1 MKTIEEIGILEK
13 KEITLA
19 IEQSSIDRVGTTQS
33 DDRTI
38 WKSGCVQ
45 MDKGAVMFFSTL
57 GISLIIIA
65 FCIYQLVSST
75 SCETQTTYMGLLT
88 LILGIW
94 VKSPAFK

>member
-1 MKTIEEIGILEK
+1 MKTIEEIELKEK
-13 KEITLA
+13 KEITL
-19 IEQSSIDRVGTTQS
+19 DVKDL
-33 DDRTI
+33 DDRT
-38 WKSGCVQ
+38 WKSGCLQ

>member
-1 MKTIEEIGILEK
+1 MKPIEQSSIEIEVHEK
-13 KEITLA
+13 KEITLEMKP
-19 IEQSSIDRVGTTQS
+19 IEQSSI
-33 DDRTI
+33 DRTI

-45 MDKGAVMFFSTL
+45 MDKGAVIFFSTL